1 MERKIWKVPCIIAPS
16 LIASCDLCNLE
27 ASVRELERAGMEVLH
42 VDIID
47 GYFSP
52 DMPLGLN
59 TVKRLRNLT
68 DMALDVHLMAKDNEF
83 FVSEL
88 LSIGVDQLVFHIES
102 EPHVDRR
109 LKQIRAAGARAGVA
123 LKPATSLSC
132 LDYVLDGCD
141 AVLLMLINPGF
152 AHLAGEAQ
160 VPYAA
165 QKIRQLHE
173 RIVKE
178 NPETRVILDG
188 RVSKENIETYGA
200 GGLADLFVAGSTCL
214 DKGNLEE
221 SARALRSFR
230 QSLLQEKTI

>member
-1 MERKIWKVPCIIAPS
+1 MERSIWKESCILTPS
-16 LIASCDLCNLE
+16 LISCCDPCNLE
-27 ASVRELERAGMEVLH
+27 ASVRSLERAGIEMLH

-59 TVKRLRNLT
+59 TVKRLRQLT
-68 DMALDVHLMAKDNEF
+68 DMVLDVHLMAKNNEF

-102 EPHVDRR
+102 ETHVDRR

-132 LDYVLDGCD
+132 LDYVLDSCD

-165 QKIRQLHE
+165 RKIAQLHE
-173 RIVKE
+173 RIAKE
-178 NPETRVILDG
+178 SPQTRVILDG
-188 RVSKENIETYGA
+188 RVSEAEIETYGTS
-200 GGLADLFVAGSTCL
+200 GMADIFVAGSTCL
-214 DKGNLEE
+214 DKTNLEE
-221 SARALRSFR
+221 SARALCAYRR
-230 QSLLQEKTI
+230 RLLQEKKL

>member
-1 MERKIWKVPCIIAPS
+1 MERSIWKESCILTPS
-16 LIASCDLCNLE
+16 LISCCDPCNLE
-27 ASVRELERAGMEVLH
+27 ASVRSLERAGIEMLH

-59 TVKRLRNLT
+59 TVKRLRQLT

-102 EPHVDRR
+102 EHHVDRR

-132 LDYVLDGCD
+132 LDYVLPSCD

-152 AHLAGEAQ
+152 AHLAGETQ

-165 QKIRQLHE
+165 QKITQLHE
-173 RIVKE
+173 RIVNE
-178 NPETRVILDG
+178 SLQTRVILDG
-188 RVSKENIETYGA
+188 RVSKETIAAYGA
-200 GGLADLFVAGSTCL
+200 GSLADLFVAGSTCL
-214 DKGNLEE
+214 DKTNLEE
-221 SARALRSFR
+221 SARALCGFR
-230 QSLLQEKTI
+230 WSLLQEKPR

>member
-1 MERKIWKVPCIIAPS
+1 MERSIWKESCVLAPS
-16 LIASCDLCNLE
+16 LISCCDPCNLE
-27 ASVRELERAGMEVLH
+27 ASVRALERAGMEALH

-59 TVKRLRNLT
+59 TVKRLRQLT
-68 DMALDVHLMAKDNEF
+68 DMALDVHLMVKDNEF

-109 LKQIRAAGARAGVA
+109 LKQIRSAGARAGVA

-132 LDYVLDGCD
+132 LDYALASCD

-152 AHLAGEAQ
+152 AHLAGETQ

-165 QKIRQLHE
+165 QKIMQLHE
-173 RIVKE
+173 RITKE
-178 NPETRVILDG
+178 NPAVRVILDG
-188 RVSKENIETYGA
+188 RISKANMEDYGA
-200 GGLADLFVAGSTCL
+200 AGLADIFVAGSTCL
-214 DKGNLEE
+214 DKTNLEE
-221 SARALRSFR
+221 SARALCSFR
-230 QSLLQEKTI
+230 QNLLQEKPK